1 MECSTKLNLLPYL
14 GLSNRCS
21 KLSDYHIGFPDWVP
35 QVPKNTFNQKLC
47 VSKQFILLC
56 YRSIVTESI
65 ILSRGLASEINSSCD
80 MTSDQT
86 VVRSILEAEEYWGRS
101 RNLDVFN
108 LLNKATVAFMLWL
121 KRSSPWSHE
130 EIYLI

>member
-14 GLSNRCS
+14 WLSNHCS

-35 QVPKNTFNQKLC
+35 KVPKNTFSQKLC
-47 VSKQFILLC
+47 VSKQFI
-56 YRSIVTESI
+56 RSIVTESI
-65 ILSRGLASEINSSCD
+65 ILSHGLASEINSSCD

-86 VVRSILEAEEYWGRS
+86 VVRSILEAEEYWGCS
-101 RNLDVFN
+101 RNLDVFG
-108 LLNKATVAFMLWL
+108 LLNKATVVFMLWL